1 MSLRTYFEELE
12 FDLPTALIHALVA
25 LLDEMPSA
33 TLTEKHVSTVENE
46 QGIYQLFLDDA
57 LVYIGKTDADAG
69 LQTRLRRHSKKILG
83 RVGLNS
89 NRVTFKA
96 VRIYVFTAMD
106 LEELL
111 ISHFGLTSTNSW
123 NNSGF
128 GANDPGRERDTT
140 KLKEHH
146 FDKKFPIQLQLPV
159 DVGANGKAQS
169 VNDVLVKLKKAVPYL
184 IRAQT
189 AGGGSKRPHD
199 DLVKTRITIPTKK
212 GLTAERV
219 LRLIKTALGAEW
231 QVTAL
236 PGYIVIY
243 KEERPYSE
251 GEILLAI

>member
-25 LLDEMPSA
+25 LLGEMPSA
-33 TLTEKHVSTVENE
+33 SLTENQVSTVENE

-69 LQTRLRRHSKKILG
+69 LQTRLRRHSKKIQG
-83 RVGLNS
+83 RIGLDS
-89 NRVTFKA
+89 SRVTFKA

-111 ISHFGLTSTNSW
+111 IAHFGLTSTNSW
-123 NNSGF
+123 NHSGF

-140 KLKEHH
+140 KLKAHH

-159 DVGANGKAQS
+159 DLGADGTAQS
-169 VNDVLVKLKKAVPYL
+169 VHDVLVKLKRAVPYL

-189 AGGGSKRPHD
+189 AGGRSKQAHE
-199 DLVKTRITIPTKK
+199 DLVTTRITIPATK
-212 GLTAERV
+212 GLTAESI
-219 LRLIKTALGAEW
+219 LRLIKTALGSEW

-236 PGYIVIY
+236 PGYVVIY
-243 KEERPYSE
+243 KEDRPYSE
-251 GEILLAI
+251 GEILSAI

>member
-33 TLTEKHVSTVENE
+33 TLTEKHVSTVENQ
-46 QGIYQLFLDDA
+46 QGIYQLFLDGE

-69 LQTRLRRHSKKILG
+69 LQTRLRRHSKKIQG
-83 RVGLNS
+83 RIGLNS
-89 NRVTFKA
+89 SRVTFKA

-111 ISHFGLTSTNSW
+111 IAHFGLTSTNSW

-128 GANDPGRERDTT
+128 GANDPGRERDSTR
-140 KLKEHH
+140 LKEHH
-146 FDKKFPIQLQLPV
+146 FDKKYPIQLQLPV
-159 DVGANGKAQS
+159 DVGADGKAQS

-184 IRAQT
+184 IRSQT
-189 AGGGSKRPHD
+189 ASGGSKRPHE
-199 DLVKTRITIPTKK
+199 DLVKTPITIPAKK
-212 GLTAERV
+212 ELTAERI
-219 LRLIKTALGAEW
+219 LRLIKTALGVEW

-236 PGYIVIY
+236 PGYVVIY
-243 KEERPYSE
+243 KEERSYSE
-251 GEILLAI
+251 GQLLLPD

>member
-1 MSLRTYFEELE
+1 MRTFFEELE
-12 FDLPTALIHALVA
+12 FDLPTALIDALVA

-46 QGIYQLFLDDA
+46 QGIYQLFLDGA
-57 LVYIGKTDADAG
+57 LVYIGKTAADAG
-69 LQTRLRRHSKKILG
+69 LQTRLRRHSKKIQG
-83 RVGLNS
+83 RIGLNS
-89 NRVTFKA
+89 SRVTFKA

-111 ISHFGLTSTNSW
+111 IGHFGLTSTNSW

-146 FDKKFPIQLQLPV
+146 FDKKFPIQLQLPA

-169 VNDVLVKLKKAVPYL
+169 VHDVLVKLKRAVPYL

-189 AGGGSKRPHD
+189 AGSGSKRPHD
-199 DLVKTRITIPTKK
+199 DLVETRITIPAKK

-219 LRLIKTALGAEW
+219 LRLVKAALGPEW
-231 QVTAL
+231 QITAL
-236 PGYIVIY
+236 PGYVVIY
-243 KEERPYSE
+243 KEERAYSE
-251 GEILLAI
+251 GKILLAV